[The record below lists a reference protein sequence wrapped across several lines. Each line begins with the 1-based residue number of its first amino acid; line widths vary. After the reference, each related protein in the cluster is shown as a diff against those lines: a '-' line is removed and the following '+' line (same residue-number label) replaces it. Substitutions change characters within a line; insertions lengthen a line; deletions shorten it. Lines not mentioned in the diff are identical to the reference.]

1 MRSKPLG
8 VACAACFKHS
18 AGVYAECGALC
29 RVSQTSDCTLRY
41 TVLQAPHPTKT
52 VVGCSAPV
60 VRAATSLPGCPPAG
74 RCFLCR
80 TLYRSIHLRYV
91 LYHLTGAV
99 AKRLGLGSLSP
110 QTKKGSDAAE
120 PFFVCGDG
128 RTRTA
133 VQTPHQRA
141 FYTLS
146 LPLVFDERLPGDR
159 LSCAYPLNLN
169 GA

>member
-1 MRSKPLG
+1 MLTGVETGLRKRRKVQPQKAHQRRVIRVSETFDRKSKQRGRWPVPATAG
-8 VACAACFKHS
+8 CCAAKVHW
-18 AGVYAECGALC
+18 
-29 RVSQTSDCTLRY
+29 
-41 TVLQAPHPTKT
+41 TVCL
-52 VVGCSAPV
+52 SL
-60 VRAATSLPGCPPAG
+60 AT
-74 RCFLCR
+74 
-80 TLYRSIHLRYV
+80 
-91 LYHLTGAV
+91 LTGAV

-110 QTKKGSDAAE
+110 QTRKGSDAAE
-120 PFFVCGDG
+120 PFLVCGDG